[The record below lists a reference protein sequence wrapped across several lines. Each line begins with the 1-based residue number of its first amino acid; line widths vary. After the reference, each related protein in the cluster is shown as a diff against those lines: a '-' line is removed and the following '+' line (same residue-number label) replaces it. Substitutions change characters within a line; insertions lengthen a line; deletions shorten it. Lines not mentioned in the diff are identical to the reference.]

1 MIDILDV
8 LCFFIC
14 GLFEVRSSPN
24 LLQADNGALAEL
36 SAWNAKERSSEEFQ
50 INVVSVK

>member
-24 LLQADNGALAEL
+24 LLQ
-36 SAWNAKERSSEEFQ
+36 
-50 INVVSVK
+50 INVVSVKYVVEVFFISFK